1 MNPRLPAIAL
11 FALFLGHLAP
21 LLGEEVKEE
30 HEPNRLAQEKSPY
43 LLLHSHNPV
52 DWYPWGAEA
61 FEKARK
67 EKKPILL
74 SIGYSTC
81 HWCHVMER
89 ESFED
94 ETVAKFLNEH
104 FVSIKLDR
112 EERPDVDGVYMKSFQ
127 ALMGEGGGWPLNVFL
142 TGDLKMFYGGTYFPP
157 EPQHGRPSFMQI
169 LEGVDRAWREDREGV
184 LKTGNELAKQL
195 DLQLEASRGKEGDL
209 TMEVVTNA
217 VTTLA
222 ERIDPVN
229 GGWGEGPKFPQP
241 SHLMLLLTSEDKEAR
256 EKALFTCRKMAEGGI
271 HDLIGGG
278 FHRYATDGKWLVPHF
293 EKMLYDQAQLLEI
306 YCEAWRRSGEPL
318 FRDTARGIADYVLA
332 EMRDESGAFYSAQDA
347 QSEGK
352 EGKYWCWTLAEL
364 KELLD
369 AKELAVVT
377 RVFGLTEKGNF
388 HDFSDPEAL
397 KNQNVLSIVEAP
409 GRGHRGLPKSAG
421 QDEVRAGQAGAAGD

>member
-1 MNPRLPAIAL
+1 MSFSPCLRGISRLL
-11 FALFLGHLAP
+11 H
-21 LLGEEVKEE
+21 GEEKKA
-30 HEPNRLAQEKSPY
+30 NRLAQEKSPY

-52 DWYPWGAEA
+52 DWYPWGEEA

-74 SIGYSTC
+74 SVGYSTC

-142 TGDLKMFYGGTYFPP
+142 TGELKMFYGGTYYPP
-157 EPQHGRPSFMQI
+157 EPQHGRPSFLQV
-169 LEGVDRAWREDREGV
+169 LEGVERAWREDREEI
-184 LKTGNELAKQL
+184 LKTGDELASQL
-195 DLQLEASRGKEGDL
+195 DFHLEASRGKEGDL
-209 TMEVVTNA
+209 TMEVVSK
-217 VTTLA
+217 VVSELA
-222 ERIDPVN
+222 SRVDPAE

-241 SHLMLLLTSEDKEAR
+241 SHLMLLLTSEDEQAR

-271 HDLIGGG
+271 HDLLGGG

-306 YCEAWRRSGEPL
+306 YCEGYGGSQRRAALSGDCTWHCGLRFGGNEGWE
-318 FRDTARGIADYVLA
+318 RGFL
-332 EMRDESGAFYSAQDA
+332 
-347 QSEGK
+347 
-352 EGKYWCWTLAEL
+352 
-364 KELLD
+364 
-369 AKELAVVT
+369 
-377 RVFGLTEKGNF
+377 
-388 HDFSDPEAL
+388 
-397 KNQNVLSIVEAP
+397 
-409 GRGHRGLPKSAG
+409 
-421 QDEVRAGQAGAAGD
+421 